1 MKSLIATAAARLSR
15 MRSTGGTEIA
25 TGKAN
30 VIQLLA
36 ATRTFLLC
44 MALSACASLPDVRDL
59 STSLQPARTATVE
72 TQNGKQL
79 SVSKAESL
87 LAQRLRGSKRT
98 DLTALAA
105 LEEAATGSPLIA
117 GNKTTLLFDG
127 PATIN
132 AMMSAIE
139 RATDHINFETYIFD
153 EDELG
158 IKFADLLI
166 AKQRAGV
173 QVNIIYDSIGTLG
186 VSSGFFKR
194 LQDAGINLT
203 EFNPVNPLKRIGDWR
218 INNRDHRKILI
229 IDGKIGFAGG
239 VNIAEDYSHGS
250 LFRSRKTPKAALGW
264 RDTHMQIEG
273 PAVASL
279 QWLFLGTWA
288 LQNKNPLPDLSY
300 FPALP
305 AVGDKVLSIVASAPG
320 GEFEIYKAFTLA
332 LQEAKQSIHMTNA
345 YFAPDAQILE
355 KLLDAARRGVDVK
368 IIFPSQSD
376 AGVVYYAGRSFY
388 TALLQA
394 GVRIFELKGSVLHAK
409 TNVVDGLWST
419 VGSSNFDI
427 RSFMHN
433 SEIIAIV
440 LGDPFGRTMESAF
453 QEDIR
458 NSHEVTLDEWE
469 QRSPGE
475 RIKEWSARRLAYY
488 L

>member
-1 MKSLIATAAARLSR
+1 MKSMTATTAASTHNVRTAASAASRSLRGAAARLF
-15 MRSTGGTEIA
+15 
-25 TGKAN
+25 
-30 VIQLLA
+30 A
-36 ATRTFLLC
+36 AAQAFLLC
-44 MALSACASLPDVRDL
+44 AALSACASLPDVRDL

-72 TQNGKQL
+72 TQNGKL
-79 SVSKAESL
+79 SSAKAESL
-87 LAQRLRGSKRT
+87 LTQRLRGAKKT

-105 LEEAATGSPLIA
+105 LEEAATGDPLIA

-127 PATIN
+127 PATIS
-132 AMMSAIE
+132 AMMAAIE

-173 QVNIIYDSIGTLG
+173 QVNIIYDSVGTLA

-194 LQDAGINLT
+194 LKDAGINLT
-203 EFNPVNPLKRIGDWR
+203 EFNPVNPLKRAGDWR

-229 IDGKIGFAGG
+229 IDGKTGFAGG
-239 VNIAEDYSHGS
+239 VNIAEDYSHSS
-250 LFRSRKTPKAALGW
+250 LFRSRRGSTAELGW

-279 QWLFLGTWA
+279 QWLFLETWA
-288 LQNKNPLPDLSY
+288 QQNKNPLPDLDY
-300 FPALP
+300 FPSLP
-305 AVGDKVLSIVASAPG
+305 PVGDKVLRIVASHPG
-320 GEFEIYKAFTLA
+320 GDFEIYKAFTLA
-332 LQEAKQSIHMTNA
+332 LHEAKQSIHMTNA

-355 KLLDAARRGVDVK
+355 KLLDAAKRGVDVK

-388 TALLQA
+388 TTLLQA

-409 TNVVDGLWST
+409 TTVVDGLWAT

-433 SEIIAIV
+433 SEINVIV

-458 NSHEVTLDEWE
+458 NSREVKLEDWE
-469 QRSPGE
+469 RRSPAE
-475 RIKEWSARRLAYY
+475 RVKEWGARRLAYY

>member
-1 MKSLIATAAARLSR
+1 MIATSAA
-15 MRSTGGTEIA
+15 GTRRFFA
-25 TGKAN
+25 PVWT
-30 VIQLLA
+30 L
-36 ATRTFLLC
+36 FLC
-44 MALSACASLPDVRDL
+44 IALSACASLPDIRDL
-59 STSLQPARTATVE
+59 STSLQPAGTPTVK
-72 TQNGKQL
+72 TQNGKL
-79 SVSKAESL
+79 PAAKAESL
-87 LAQRLRGSKRT
+87 LAQRLRGAKKT
-98 DLTALAA
+98 DLAALAA

-117 GNKTTLLFDG
+117 GNKTMLLFDG
-127 PATIN
+127 PATIA
-132 AMMSAIE
+132 AMMSAIG

-173 QVNIIYDSIGTLG
+173 QVNIIYDSVGTLG
-186 VSSGFFKR
+186 VSAGFFKR
-194 LQDAGINLT
+194 LRDAGINLT
-203 EFNPVNPLKRIGDWR
+203 EFNPVNPLKRFGDWR

-229 IDGKIGFAGG
+229 VDGKTGFAGG
-239 VNIAEDYSHGS
+239 VNIAEDYSHSS
-250 LFRSRKTPKAALGW
+250 LFRSRKAPTAELGW

-279 QWLFLGTWA
+279 QWLFLDTWA
-288 LQNKNPLPDLSY
+288 QQNKNPLPDLAY
-300 FPALP
+300 FPSLP
-305 AVGDKVLSIVASAPG
+305 PVGDKVLRIVASRPG
-320 GEFEIYKAFTLA
+320 GDFEIYKAFTLA
-332 LQEAKQSIHMTNA
+332 LHEAKQSIHMTNA

-355 KLLDAARRGVDVK
+355 KLLNAARRGVDVR

-388 TALLQA
+388 TRLLQA

-409 TNVVDGLWST
+409 TTVVDGVWST

-433 SEIIAIV
+433 SEINVIV

-458 NSHEVTLDEWE
+458 NSHEVKLDEWE
-469 QRSPGE
+469 QRSPVE
-475 RIKEWSARRLAYY
+475 RVKEQSARLLAYY